1 MTPEQFQM
9 QERSGEK
16 KKKEKMVIRNIPHF
30 LITIQLKLEVSNKNK
45 LTSYRNRKT
54 TIAAPKEW
62 VKEDILKD
70 IGLNDTE
77 RDLIRPK

>member
-1 MTPEQFQM
+1 
-9 QERSGEK
+9 
-16 KKKEKMVIRNIPHF
+16 MVIRNIPHF
-30 LITIQLKLEVSNKNK
+30 LITIKLKLEVSNRNK
-45 LTSYRNRKT
+45 LTSYRNWKT

-77 RDLIRPK
+77 TDLIRPK